1 MRIDAINNFLAD
13 PNADK
18 IRLHG
23 RYHSLP
29 TYSHSSS
36 SSSLDHELRN
46 HDDDDDDVF
55 HHPYDMQ
62 RALELAH
69 VVSKLICMGE
79 VSSERQQA
87 IIRSYYFEG
96 KTIAEIA
103 EDLGLG
109 VNYTQQLHR
118 CALWEMNKTITSEE
132 EE

>member
-46 HDDDDDDVF
+46 HDDDDVF

-69 VVSKLICMGE
+69 VVSNMGE
-79 VSSERQQA
+79 VSSERQQT

-103 EDLGLG
+103 KDLGLG

>member
-29 TYSHSSS
+29 TYSHSSSS

-69 VVSKLICMGE
+69 VVSNMGE

>member
-46 HDDDDDDVF
+46 NDDDVF

-69 VVSKLICMGE
+69 VVSTMGE

-109 VNYTQQLHR
+109 VNYTQKLHR